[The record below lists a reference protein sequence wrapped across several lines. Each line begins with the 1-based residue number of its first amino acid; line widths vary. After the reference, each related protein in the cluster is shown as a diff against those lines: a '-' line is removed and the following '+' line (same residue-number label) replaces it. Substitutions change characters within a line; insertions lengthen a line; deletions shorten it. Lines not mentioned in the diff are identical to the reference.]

1 MTLEILEIKLEMTTN
16 SNLLSGIKE
25 KAKKLGFDD
34 VGFCNASVSSY
45 ISKNLVQ
52 FVEEGWH
59 GEMHWMKKN
68 LDRRKSP
75 INLWKDAKSAVVVLV
90 NYSNNTIQNCRQN
103 SICTEFT
110 NQSLRDTIGFENFQ

>member
-16 SNLLSGIKE
+16 SILLSGIKE

-34 VGFCNASVSSY
+34 VGFCNASVSSA

-52 FVEEGWH
+52 FVKEGWH

-68 LDRRKSP
+68 YESHIYFHQTMQLYYKTS
-75 INLWKDAKSAVVVLV
+75 SS
-90 NYSNNTIQNCRQN
+90 YSLHLRHP
-103 SICTEFT
+103 
-110 NQSLRDTIGFENFQ
+110 SLKYPD

>member
-59 GEMHWMKKN
+59 GEMHWMKNN

-75 INLWKDAKSAVVVLV
+75 INLWKDDKSAVVVLV
-90 NYSNNTIQNCRQN
+90 NYSNNTNPLKDLKKKIKDLLVYMQKIKIIIN
-103 SICTEFT
+103 
-110 NQSLRDTIGFENFQ
+110 G